1 MSSRFHRKV
10 SLKPFAPPQNGIVH
24 ALDVH
29 LQELTQETLSLRYT
43 LHAEVTRLRI
53 PATTRKPQH
62 TDELWKHTCFEMFVR
77 KAPGATA
84 YYELNF
90 SPSTE
95 WALYAFEGYHKNP
108 VSIDPARPPQIR
120 VKREASAATRYTGR
134 PERSASCGR
143 YGAGRG
149 DRGRKRNSQLLGP
162 EACRTGARF
171 PPSRQFPSPALSAG
185 CEGRQPRYTVF
196 SATVRHT
203 SAARS
208 GMFPDWT
215 RVAISLRWRRASL
228 SPARRASRPRRTS
241 KRIWSR

>member
-120 VKREASAATRYTGR
+120 VKRERHRLQLDIRADLSGLPHAGDMALAAVIEDENGTLSYWALKHAA
-134 PERSASCGR
+134 PEPDFHHPDSF
-143 YGAGRG
+143 
-149 DRGRKRNSQLLGP
+149 LP
-162 EACRTGARF
+162 
-171 PPSRQFPSPALSAG
+171 
-185 CEGRQPRYTVF
+185 QP
-196 SATVRHT
+196 
-203 SAARS
+203 
-208 GMFPDWT
+208 
-215 RVAISLRWRRASL
+215 
-228 SPARRASRPRRTS
+228 
-241 KRIWSR
+241 